1 MQFKLKP
8 AEIFITPACFILD
21 EYKIDKD
28 DPAMWLIQV
37 GAKIDM
43 AKAMYLKVA
52 GTYYDFAN
60 VTGNSFDHSAG
71 TNSVDAAGNLTQDYD
86 SLAADAE
93 LGVTL
98 SGPVPMV
105 VAFGQYV
112 KSDADDESK
121 GWLVGVKFGHK
132 KANDLGQWQ
141 IKYNYRKLD
150 KDAWPDFLPDS
161 DFYGG
166 ATNVKGS
173 EVEFTLGLAKHVV
186 FGIDY
191 YFDVKPINGDTD
203 RKQKVLQ
210 ADLVL
215 KW

>member
-1 MQFKLKP
+1 LQFKLKP

-86 SLAADAE
+86 SLARMPNW
-93 LGVTL
+93 GSL
-98 SGPVPMV
+98 SPGRFPWWWHSVSM
-105 VAFGQYV
+105 
-112 KSDADDESK
+112 
-121 GWLVGVKFGHK
+121 
-132 KANDLGQWQ
+132 
-141 IKYNYRKLD
+141 
-150 KDAWPDFLPDS
+150 
-161 DFYGG
+161 
-166 ATNVKGS
+166 
-173 EVEFTLGLAKHVV
+173 
-186 FGIDY
+186 
-191 YFDVKPINGDTD
+191 
-203 RKQKVLQ
+203 
-210 ADLVL
+210 
-215 KW
+215 